1 MTLES
6 LVPSFTFPPGG
17 LKSLVPPSSRR
28 VSVEDHNDDDDE
40 DSMGTIDDLPTMMNA
55 NPFPEEGGE
64 HEFGTVAV

>member
-17 LKSLVPPSSRR
+17 LKSLVSTSSRR
-28 VSVEDHNDDDDE
+28 VSVEDNNDE